1 MHTTDPTLPPS
12 RRPTLAGRLASLPQ
26 YVFSWLDDLKAA
38 ARASGADLI
47 DLGIGNPD
55 LPTPPDIVRAIGS
68 AFADPASHGYPPFR
82 GTPRFRGAVADYM
95 RGRFGV
101 VIDPERE
108 VLCLS
113 GAKEGIAQ
121 ITLAFTDEESVTL
134 IPDIYYPVY
143 ARATGMAGGRVH
155 FLPLRAE
162 NAFLPRLDEIPEEVL
177 QRARILILN
186 YPHNPTGATATLE
199 LFEEAVAL
207 CARHGLVLVSDLA
220 YAELTFDGYSAP
232 SVLQIP
238 GAREVAVEMHS
249 FSKTFSMAGARIG
262 FAAGNAELLEALY
275 AVRMNMGYGT
285 PAFIQEGAAIAL
297 SRADELIP
305 PLVARYRERR
315 DAAVEGFRS
324 LGWAVE
330 PPRAAMFVWL
340 RVPEGFTSQRWTE
353 HLIDTAGVVV
363 TPGNAFGPGGEGFFR
378 VSLVAEPEVL
388 RSALERV
395 RQAGIRFDR
404 VQAA

>member
-1 MHTTDPTLPPS
+1 MRTSDSTSPPAV
-12 RRPTLAGRLASLPQ
+12 RPTLTGRLASLPQ
-26 YVFSWLDDLKAA
+26 YVFTWLDDLKAA
-38 ARASGADLI
+38 ARAGGADLI

-55 LPTPPDIVRAIGS
+55 LPTPPGIVRAIGT
-68 AFADPASHGYPPFR
+68 AFADPRSHGYPPFR
-82 GTPRFRGAVADYM
+82 GTPRFRGAVADYL

-101 VIDPERE
+101 EVDPERE

-121 ITLAFTDEESVTL
+121 ITFAFTDEESVSL

-143 ARATGMAGGRVH
+143 ARATGMVGGRVH
-155 FLPLRAE
+155 PLPLRPE
-162 NAFLPRLDEIPEEVL
+162 NGFLPRLDEVPAEVL
-177 QRARILILN
+177 SRARLLILN

-207 CARHGLVLVSDLA
+207 CARHGMVLVSDLA
-220 YAELTFDGYSAP
+220 YAELTFDGYTAP
-232 SVLQIP
+232 SVLQVP

-262 FAAGNAELLEALY
+262 FAAGNADLLEALY

-285 PAFIQEGAAIAL
+285 PAFIQEGAAVAL

-324 LGWAVE
+324 LGWTVE

-340 RVPEGFTSQRWTE
+340 RVPEGFTSQQWTG

-388 RSALERV
+388 RSALERL

-404 VQAA
+404 ARAA